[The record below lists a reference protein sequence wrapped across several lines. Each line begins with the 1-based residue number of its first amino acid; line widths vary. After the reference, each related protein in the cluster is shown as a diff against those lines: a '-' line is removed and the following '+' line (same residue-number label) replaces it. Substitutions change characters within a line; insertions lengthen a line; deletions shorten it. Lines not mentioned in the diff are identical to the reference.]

1 MTPPSID
8 RPSGVRV
15 SGRRIEIRGTVQGVG
30 FRPWIHRVAVEHG
43 LVGFVRNTSSGVA
56 IEVFGPDAVLD
67 AFMIRL
73 ASSAPPAAVIQQVR
87 SSAIPAQPLETF
99 SIAHGNEHA
108 DRRVSIPAD
117 LPTCDACLAELFDP
131 ANRRY
136 RYPFINCTSCGPR
149 FTIAHDVPY
158 DRHTTTMAA
167 FQMCAECQLEYD
179 SPGDRR
185 FHAQPNACPACGPQ
199 IALVH
204 ADGKVVEPD
213 DPFRKSLR
221 YPVDHVTPRHR
232 GTENTKELLSVPRSL
247 CMSESSTRLTSR
259 VIASVTGALLAGQI
273 VALKGLGG
281 FHLACDATSSD
292 AVRRLRAR
300 KRRDEK
306 PFAVMVQDL
315 PGAREV
321 AMLADEEQQLLES
334 TARPIVLTTRRPGC
348 ALAPEVAPDNPLVG
362 LLLPYTPLHHLIMRE
377 VRRPIVMTSGNL
389 SEEPIAYR
397 NDEALTRLKNIADL
411 FLMHDRDIETPCDD
425 SVARIIDGHPAVL
438 RRARGHVPRPIT
450 VDSAFERPVLACGAL
465 LKNTFCI
472 GIDDA
477 AYLGPHI
484 GDLENL
490 NTYQSF
496 ETSIARMERF
506 IGVTPA
512 IIAYDLHPDYLSTRY
527 ALTRPETVKIGVQH
541 HHAHV
546 ASVMAERGLRG
557 PVIGVAY
564 DGTGYG
570 TDGAA
575 WGGEVLFARYDS
587 FERVATLRPIP
598 LAGGDAA
605 IRQVWRIALALVEDA
620 FDWHAPVD
628 SLRLFSLVRARDLA
642 VVREMITARVR
653 SPLAHG
659 CGRYF
664 DGIGSLVLMRLEARH
679 EGQIA
684 LEWNVIADPSDDSR
698 YEYQVDWQQSP
709 WTIDLRPMVR
719 AVVHDVL
726 AGVPPAS
733 ISARFHNT
741 IVAATTDVVHAAASI
756 HGAVPVVLSGGCF
769 QNPRLTE
776 RLAAAL
782 RPQFPV
788 YLHGAV
794 PPGDGGLALGQ
805 AVVAAAVARRLPA
818 RGAPGLS
825 RPEPV
830 EGRPA
835 VCEGKEKGHVS
846 GGSREDR

>member
-1 MTPPSID
+1 MTPPSIE
-8 RPSGVRV
+8 RSSGVRV
-15 SGRRIEIRGTVQGVG
+15 TGRRIEIRGTVQGVG

-67 AFMIRL
+67 TFMVRL
-73 ASSAPPAAVIQQVR
+73 VSSAPPAAVIQQVR
-87 SSAIPAQPLETF
+87 SSAIPAQPLATF
-99 SIAHGNEHA
+99 SIAHGDEHA

-136 RYPFINCTSCGPR
+136 RYPFINCTNCGPR
-149 FTIAHDVPY
+149 FTITHDVPY

-167 FQMCAECQLEYD
+167 FRMCAECQLEYD

-213 DPFRKSLR
+213 DP
-221 YPVDHVTPRHR
+221 
-232 GTENTKELLSVPRSL
+232 RSL
-247 CMSESSTRLTSR
+247 CVSESSTRLTSR
-259 VIASVTGALLAGQI
+259 LIAGVTGALLAGQI

-292 AVRRLRAR
+292 AVRRLRTR

-315 PGAREV
+315 TSAREV
-321 AMLADEEQQLLES
+321 AVLADEERQLLES
-334 TARPIVLTTRRPGC
+334 TAHPIVLTTRRPGC

-377 VRRPIVMTSGNL
+377 VGRPLVMTSANL

-397 NDEALTRLKNIADL
+397 NHDALTRLENIADL
-411 FLMHDRDIETPCDD
+411 FLIHNRDIETPCDD
-425 SVARIIDGHPAVL
+425 SVARIIGGRHVVL
-438 RRARGHVPRPIT
+438 RRARGYVPRAMA
-450 VDSAFERPVLACGAL
+450 VDTAFERPVLACGAL
-465 LKNTFCI
+465 LKNTFCF
-472 GIDDA
+472 GTDDA

-490 NTYQSF
+490 DTYQSF
-496 ETSIARMERF
+496 EASIARMERF
-506 IGVTPA
+506 LGIAPE

-527 ALTRPETVKIGVQH
+527 ALARPEAMKIGVQH

-546 ASVMAERGLRG
+546 ASVMAEGGLRG

-570 TDGAA
+570 TDGSA
-575 WGGEVLFARYDS
+575 WGGEVLLARYDS

-620 FDWHAPVD
+620 FDWHAPLD
-628 SLRLFSLVRARDLA
+628 ALRLFSLVRAQDLA
-642 VVREMITARVR
+642 VVGEMLRACFRT
-653 SPLAHG
+653 PLAHG

-664 DGIGSLVLMRLEARH
+664 DGIGSLVLMRLEARY

-684 LEWNVIADPSDDSR
+684 LEWNVIADPTDDSR

-726 AGVPPAS
+726 AGVSAAS

-741 IVAATTDVVHAAASI
+741 IVAATTDVVHAAAST
-756 HGAVPVVLSGGCF
+756 HGALPVVLSGGCF

-776 RLAAAL
+776 SLAAAL
-782 RPQFPV
+782 RLQFPV

-805 AVVAAAVARRLPA
+805 AVVAAAIARRMRS
-818 RGAPGLS
+818 RG
-825 RPEPV
+825 
-830 EGRPA
+830 
-835 VCEGKEKGHVS
+835 
-846 GGSREDR
+846 